1 MNASVGLSAVTRI
14 VIRLVCGTTNASSSP
29 FSFSTPSFSFDM
41 VENIVLSKSF
51 VKVPA
56 ISDVLER
63 FEKTEV

>member
-1 MNASVGLSAVTRI
+1 
-14 VIRLVCGTTNASSSP
+14 
-29 FSFSTPSFSFDM
+29 M